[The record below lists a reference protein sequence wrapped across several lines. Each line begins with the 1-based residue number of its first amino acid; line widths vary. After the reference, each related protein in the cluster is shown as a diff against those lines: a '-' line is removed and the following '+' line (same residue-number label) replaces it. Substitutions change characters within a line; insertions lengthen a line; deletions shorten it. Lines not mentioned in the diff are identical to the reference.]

1 MNKVLYFEVLII
13 CFILLCHVLIS
24 VNKKYSDDNVLL
36 SLKRLIIAVLVMLVF
51 SFVWE
56 LVQGNNNP
64 FITSLSEILFLTGS
78 CFVSY
83 LGYLHIK
90 FIVNEKNKNTFL
102 QIILLLPIIFVLLL
116 SLISIKNGWI
126 FTIDSNWHIQ
136 HGSYY
141 FIISIL
147 MLICPVICLLKV
159 MYASR
164 TKKKF
169 NYRFNI
175 NTLVLF
181 CFFLLIAALVNL
193 KYNEIPIVWPLAS
206 VFLLIYYID
215 LQEYSILNDSLTGIN
230 NRLSFNY
237 HLLDYEASKKDFY
250 LMIIDVDN
258 FKQINDIYGHAEGDK
273 AIKKTA
279 ELLKIVMAKNYVF
292 LSRYGGDEFTIIG
305 EEKTIFSSIKLKA
318 AILLEFEKY
327 NIKSNK
333 NYKLKLSIGI
343 ADYKKDGNS
352 SLKKLFEVADQRM
365 YEEKCFHKK
374 SASK

>member
-1 MNKVLYFEVLII
+1 MNKVLYFEVLVI

-24 VNKKYSDDNVLL
+24 VNKKNIDDNVLL
-36 SLKRLIIAVLVMLVF
+36 SLKRLIVAVLVMLVF
-51 SFVWE
+51 NFICE
-56 LVQGNNNP
+56 YVQGDNNP
-64 FITSLSEILFLTGS
+64 FIMSLSEILFFTGS

-90 FIVNEKNKNTFL
+90 FIVNEKSKNTFL
-102 QIILLLPIIFVLLL
+102 QIILLLPIIFIFLL
-116 SLISIKNGWI
+116 SLVSIKNGWI
-126 FTIDSNWHIQ
+126 FTIDNNCHIQ

-159 MYASR
+159 MYASKTR
-164 TKKKF
+164 KKF

-175 NTLVLF
+175 NTLVMF
-181 CFFLLIAALVNL
+181 CFFLLIATLVNL
-193 KYNEIPIVWPLAS
+193 KYNEMPIVWPLAS

-237 HLLDYEASKKDFY
+237 HLLDYEASKKNFY
-250 LMIIDVDN
+250 LMIIDIDN

-279 ELLKIVMAKNYVF
+279 ELLKSVVSKNSIF
-292 LSRYGGDEFTIIG
+292 LSRYGGDEFTLIG
-305 EEKTIFSSIKLKA
+305 EEKTILSSLKLKA
-318 AILLEFEKY
+318 SILLEFEKY
-327 NIKSNK
+327 NIKNNK
-333 NYKLKLSIGI
+333 DYKLKLSIGV

-365 YEEKCFHKK
+365 YEEKSSHKK
-374 SASK
+374 SAS